1 MGSNVL
7 ADRILSQ
14 LEVADKYSFS
24 ILSQFESIPSE
35 TVSLQQQQQQQLSL
49 LDETILN
56 VKNHYG
62 EVYSILESF
71 RQANR
76 SKKVNADVSTN
87 ETRFKITKESLN
99 KIIVACEFYND
110 NKVSETLRDDSG
122 TDPIDVE
129 IENLNPQDT
138 KFKLKYASELKKL
151 TYIYITLVLYFI
163 ASEFLFKKTL
173 SLNDDLSYF
182 DSVLSSKLSLILYNI
197 QVFPIKL
204 TQGIE
209 SIYDEII
216 IKNLKVGEEIAANI
230 TPPSY
235 IPESMLGVY
244 VEFMKYF
251 QFMVETLKSSFQKI
265 ITVPNS
271 LLLLNNQSVKSIS
284 HNYKIYISNVLR
296 LPLFYATIELKSKRD
311 NLLKL
316 KDSNVKDLGFLLRE
330 FPNFTNGSGKDKE
343 ILFNQTKS
351 VNDQILVN
359 FNKIEN
365 IQDTANNHDYSFKNL
380 SIILNEIIP
389 ELKTNY
395 NDIYSKN
402 SPPTNLT
409 KNWIY
414 LTIIF
419 IYGPKLL
426 KDLIY
431 NRKAIA
437 EWIETNLVN
446 TLTGFWKNWIIEP
459 VNNILKTVRHD
470 DNSRIA
476 IMSQKSLNS
485 DLESLERMVIDYTLD
500 NLGNLEYDESIKNLT
515 KIELVKL
522 LTDEVRKGDLTP
534 VMIGYETDLKKPVK
548 SMILGDMIRN
558 LLIQIQKAKVDGTI
572 ALSGIDKILKSQEL
586 VFGIVA
592 ASPSCLI
599 IYYLLKSIKSYINT
613 GYIVHFKK
621 SKKIK
626 VCQALNSVERILT
639 LMNNDNEQ
647 EREITKDG
655 NGNDSSS
662 SYYNDG
668 LLFLQLATLRKEGL
682 NVLPK
687 DRRNEWVVDI
697 NDLIDSNLN
706 YESRLFT
713 IQRIWNNYGYYLRD

>member
-1 MGSNVL
+1 
-7 ADRILSQ
+7 
-14 LEVADKYSFS
+14 
-24 ILSQFESIPSE
+24 
-35 TVSLQQQQQQQLSL
+35 
-49 LDETILN
+49 
-56 VKNHYG
+56 
-62 EVYSILESF
+62 
-71 RQANR
+71 
-76 SKKVNADVSTN
+76 
-87 ETRFKITKESLN
+87 
-99 KIIVACEFYND
+99 
-110 NKVSETLRDDSG
+110 
-122 TDPIDVE
+122 
-129 IENLNPQDT
+129 
-138 KFKLKYASELKKL
+138 
-151 TYIYITLVLYFI
+151 
-163 ASEFLFKKTL
+163 
-173 SLNDDLSYF
+173 
-182 DSVLSSKLSLILYNI
+182 
-197 QVFPIKL
+197 
-204 TQGIE
+204 
-209 SIYDEII
+209 
-216 IKNLKVGEEIAANI
+216 
-230 TPPSY
+230 
-235 IPESMLGVY
+235 
-244 VEFMKYF
+244 
-251 QFMVETLKSSFQKI
+251 MVETLKSSFQKI

-655 NGNDSSS
+655 NG
-662 SYYNDG
+662 
-668 LLFLQLATLRKEGL
+668 
-682 NVLPK
+682 
-687 DRRNEWVVDI
+687 
-697 NDLIDSNLN
+697 
-706 YESRLFT
+706 
-713 IQRIWNNYGYYLRD
+713 

>member
-7 ADRILSQ
+7 ADRILNQ
-14 LEVADKYSFS
+14 LDVTDKYSFS
-24 ILSQFESIPSE
+24 ILSQFESVPSE
-35 TVSLQQQQQQQLSL
+35 TIGLQQQQDQQLSS
-49 LDETILN
+49 LDQTILN

-71 RQANR
+71 REANK
-76 SKKVNADVSTN
+76 SKKNNADVSTN
-87 ETRFKITKESLN
+87 ETRFKITRESLN
-99 KIIVACEFYND
+99 KIIEVCKFYND
-110 NKVSETLRDDSG
+110 DKVLEALKDNASSDL
-122 TDPIDVE
+122 IDVQ

-138 KFKLKYASELKKL
+138 KFKLKYASELQKL

-197 QVFPIKL
+197 QVFPIKF
-204 TQGIE
+204 TQGIT

-216 IKNLKVGEEIAANI
+216 IKNLKIGEEIAARI

-251 QFMVETLKSSFQKI
+251 QFMVETVKSSFQKI
-265 ITVPNS
+265 VTVPNS
-271 LLLLNNQSVKSIS
+271 LLLLNNQSIKSISS

-296 LPLFYATIELKSKRD
+296 LPLFYATIELKTKRD
-311 NLLKL
+311 NSLKL

-330 FPNFTNGSGKDKE
+330 FPNFTNGSGMDKE

-351 VNDQILVN
+351 VNDQILIN
-359 FNKIEN
+359 FNKT
-365 IQDTANNHDYSFKNL
+365 IQDGGDVHHHDHSFKNL

-395 NDIYSKN
+395 NDVYSKN

-414 LTIIF
+414 LTIFI
-419 IYGPKLL
+419 IYGPRLI
-426 KDLIY
+426 KDLVH
-431 NRKAIA
+431 NRKEIA
-437 EWIETNLVN
+437 DWIETNLVD
-446 TLTGFWKNWIIEP
+446 TLTGFWKNWIVEP

-500 NLGNLEYDESIKNLT
+500 NLGNLEYDESIKNLSRA
-515 KIELVKL
+515 ELVQL
-522 LTDEVRKGDLTP
+522 LTEEVRKGDLTP

-548 SMILGDMIRN
+548 SMIIGDMIRN

-639 LMNNDNEQ
+639 LMDNDNEQ
-647 EREITKDG
+647 KLTTKDG
-655 NGNDSSS
+655 DNTSI

-668 LLFLQLATLRKEGL
+668 LLFLQLAILRKEGL

-687 DRRNEWVVDI
+687 DRRKEWVVDI
-697 NDLIDSNLN
+697 NDLIDSNLS
-706 YESRLFT
+706 YKSRLLT
-713 IQRIWNNYGYYLRD
+713 IQRIWNNYGYYLRN